1 MAAESAISPASLS
14 LRVRGRRYPVLLP
27 SLRDPRLRLTAVISS
42 LQILGQT
49 SLGFQVSIAQILVAI
64 STAAAIE
71 MTIVFWQRRVIMWPA
86 SAMVTG
92 NGVAFILR
100 VPGTAH
106 GDWWSLRGAWIFVAT
121 AAIAVLSKHV
131 IRVRGR
137 HIFNPANL
145 GLVVIFLALGS
156 TRTEPQYFWWG
167 PLDVWLGLALGVIAL
182 GALAILSRLG
192 QLRVALGFW
201 LAFAAGVG
209 VLAISGHAMTAR
221 WHVGTITGLSFW
233 TVLVASPEVF
243 VFMCFMI
250 TDPRTSPRGA
260 AGRWR
265 YAVAIGLLASLLIAP
280 QTTEFATKVAVL
292 AALTIVCACW
302 PALEWL
308 SGTDTVGA
316 WRARIGARARWRPEG
331 SRGSRLA
338 AGGALALFG
347 AAVCAVILVAAGI
360 PARPAAATPLQ
371 GSLLS
376 VSTHVSATELPVV
389 TVAPS
394 SDVVS
399 ISHAT
404 ALQIARDLVVD
415 LRLQAGALARH
426 SQRLA
431 AAGAAGAALA
441 QLRRQIRAAR
451 ASGGRVVAQTYDVRR
466 LRLSLLPGPDQAAP
480 LVLASLAGTVVP
492 TSYAGTPARLVSSG
506 PSAAVSQA
514 IRLQLV
520 NGRYEIVSVKAAK
533 AGAAAPSA
541 AAPSP
546 VEVALAPA
554 GSSTVALGD
563 AFSVHIAVSLRKGQR
578 YEAPV
583 TVALS
588 IEGPGA
594 PPVRFVHAGLIVAPG
609 SPITHVASVTPSE
622 WYAHPGSYRIV
633 ASVGGRPVGAPLH
646 FNVTAPTVAIPQFE
660 DVTKASGL
668 ATTVPAP
675 TCGEFITTPA
685 WGQIGPS
692 GNLVL
697 FVPRLSAPAQLF
709 VQSTPGHF
717 VNVAAASGVAVRHA
731 TAASF
736 GDYLNNGRQ
745 DLFVARY
752 GAPSLLFRN
761 DGDGHFTNVT
771 AASGITGVAHASSVT
786 WVDYNNDGRLDL
798 YVTNYMSCEGR
809 WTSGTDSLSRVRY
822 YGAKLFRNDGG
833 GRFTDVSRM
842 LPENPKGAGLSAG
855 WFEAR
860 GDGRDDLYVGNDNVG
875 QDPDHNRLYINS
887 GRAAGSAFSDTSTSS
902 GTALY
907 MNTMGIAVGDFKRN
921 GRLDIA
927 LSNIGGNQLL
937 MNQGNGTFTAAAAAM
952 GVMRADQFGS
962 YPSVTWGVGA
972 YDFTDDGWQDLY
984 FTAGNV
990 NPKLSRFEGAQP
1002 SELFLNNAGKGFLD
1016 VSAPSGAASAGD
1028 AKGVAFAD
1036 YLRNGRVD
1044 MFVLAQDGSPHM
1056 FRNVTPLHGNHW
1068 LEVRA
1073 IGTVSNR
1080 DGCGARVLASAGGV
1094 TQLREILCAQNEQT
1108 AQFGLGHAATVSK
1121 LEIIWPSGIRQ
1132 VIRDVASNRYLTVT
1146 EPRACAKARFPSA
1159 RC

>member
-1 MAAESAISPASLS
+1 MAAESAIGQAPLS
-14 LRVRGRRYPVLLP
+14 LGIRGRRYPVLLP
-27 SLRDPRLRLTAVISS
+27 SLRDPRLRLTAVIWS

-49 SLGFQVSIAQILVAI
+49 SLGFQVSIAQILLALG
-64 STAAAIE
+64 TAAALE
-71 MTIVFWQRRVIMWPA
+71 VTIVFWQRRVIMWPA
-86 SAMVTG
+86 SALVTG

-137 HIFNPANL
+137 HIFNPSNV
-145 GLVVIFLALGS
+145 GLVIIFLALGS

-167 PLDVWLGLALGVIAL
+167 PLDIWLGLAIGVIAI
-182 GALAILSRLG
+182 GALAILSRMG

-201 LAFAAGVG
+201 LAFAAGIG

-233 TVLVASPEVF
+233 TVLVTSPEVF
-243 VFMCFMI
+243 VFMSFMI
-250 TDPRTSPRGA
+250 TDPKTSPGGA
-260 AGRWR
+260 AARWR
-265 YAVAIGLLASLLIAP
+265 YSVAIGLLASLLIAP

-292 AALTIVCACW
+292 AALAIVCVCW
-302 PALEWL
+302 PVLEWL
-308 SGTDTVGA
+308 SATDIVRG
-316 WRARIGARARWRPEG
+316 WRSQLRTRAPWQAGR
-331 SRGSRLA
+331 SRLA
-338 AGGALALFG
+338 ARGALALCG
-347 AAVCAVILVAAGI
+347 AAACAAVLVVAGI
-360 PARPAAATPLQ
+360 PARPASATPLQ

-376 VSTHVSATELPVV
+376 VSTRVSAAELPVV

-415 LRLQAGALARH
+415 LRLQTGALARR
-426 SQRLA
+426 SRLLA
-431 AAGAAGAALA
+431 AAGTAGAALA
-441 QLRRQIRAAR
+441 ALERQIRAAGAR
-451 ASGGRVVAQTYDVRR
+451 GGSVVAATYDVRR
-466 LRLSLLPGPDQAAP
+466 LRLSLVPGPDQAAP
-480 LVLASLAGTVVP
+480 LVLASLAGTVTP
-492 TSYAGTPARLVSSG
+492 ATYAGSPARLVSSG
-506 PSAAVSQA
+506 PSAAVAQA

-520 NGRYEIVSVKAAK
+520 NGRYEIVSVKATK
-533 AGAAAPSA
+533 AGAAAPA
-541 AAPSP
+541 APAPSP
-546 VEVALAPA
+546 VEVALAAA
-554 GSSTVALGD
+554 GNSTVALGD
-563 AFSVHIAVSLRKGQR
+563 AFSVHIAVSLAKNQR
-578 YEAPV
+578 YETPV

-594 PPVRFVHAGLIVAPG
+594 PPVRFVNAGLIVAPG
-609 SPITHVASVTPSE
+609 APITHVASVTPSE
-622 WYAHPGSYRIV
+622 WYAHPGSYKII
-633 ASVGGRPVGAPLH
+633 ASVGGRTVGAPLR
-646 FNVTAPTVAIPQFE
+646 FKVSAPAVTIPRFA
-660 DVTKASGL
+660 DVTRASGL
-668 ATTVPAP
+668 QTTVPAP

-685 WGQIGPS
+685 WGQIGAS
-692 GNLVL
+692 GDLAL

-709 VQSTPGHF
+709 VQSSPGHF

-761 DGDGHFTNVT
+761 DGDGRFTNVT

-798 YVTNYMSCEGR
+798 YVTNYMTCEGR

-833 GRFTDVSRM
+833 GRFTDVSSM
-842 LPENPKGAGLSAG
+842 LPENPKGAGLTAG
-855 WFEAR
+855 WFDAT
-860 GDGRDDLYVGNDNVG
+860 GDGRDDLYLGNDNVG
-875 QDPDHNRLYINS
+875 QDPDHNRLYING
-887 GRAAGSAFSDTSTSS
+887 GRAAGGAFRDTSISS

-907 MNTMGIAVGDFKRN
+907 MNTMGIAVGDFERN
-921 GRLDIA
+921 GRLDMA

-937 MNQGNGTFTAAAAAM
+937 MNQGNGTFTSAAATM

-990 NPKLSRFEGAQP
+990 NPKLDRFEGTQP

-1028 AKGVAFAD
+1028 AKGAAFAD

-1044 MFVLAQDGSPHM
+1044 MFVLAQDGSPHL
-1056 FRNVTPLHGNHW
+1056 FRNVTPLNGNHW
-1068 LEVRA
+1068 LEVQA

-1080 DGCGARVLASAGGV
+1080 DGCGARVLASTGGV

-1108 AQFGLGHAATVSK
+1108 AEFGLGHAGTVSK

-1132 VIRDVASNRYLTVT
+1132 VLHNVATDRYLTVT
-1146 EPRACAKARFPSA
+1146 EPHACAQARFPSA

>member
-1 MAAESAISPASLS
+1 MASESAVDPAGLS
-14 LRVRGRRYPVLLP
+14 LGIRGRRYPVLLP
-27 SLRDPRLRLTAVISS
+27 SVRDPRLRLSAVIVS

-49 SLGFQVSIAQILVAI
+49 SLGFQVSIAQILITLA
-64 STAAAIE
+64 TAAAIE
-71 MTIVFWQRRVIMWPA
+71 MTIVFWQRGVIMWPA
-86 SAMVTG
+86 SALVTG
-92 NGVAFILR
+92 NGIAFILR

-121 AAIAVLSKHV
+121 AAIGVLSKHV

-137 HIFNPANL
+137 HIFNPSNL

-167 PLDVWLGLALGVIAL
+167 PLNTWLVLTIAVITL
-182 GALAILSRLG
+182 GALVVLSRLG

-201 LAFAAGVG
+201 LAFAAGIG
-209 VLAISGHAMTAR
+209 VLAISGHEMTAR
-221 WHVGTITGLSFW
+221 WHVGPVTGLSFW
-233 TVLVASPEVF
+233 TVLVTSPEVF
-243 VFMCFMI
+243 VFMSFMI
-250 TDPRTSPRGA
+250 TDPKTNPRGS
-260 AGRWR
+260 AGRWC
-265 YAVAIGLLASLLIAP
+265 YAVAIGLLAALLIAP
-280 QTTEFATKVAVL
+280 QRTEFASKVAVL
-292 AALTIVCACW
+292 AALAIVCACW
-302 PALEWL
+302 PLLGWL
-308 SGTDTVGA
+308 SSTERICV
-316 WRARIGARARWRPEG
+316 WRARIDARAPWRAG
-331 SRGSRLA
+331 RSRSGRLA
-338 AGGALALFG
+338 STGALALCAG
-347 AAVCAVILVAAGI
+347 AAYAAILVGAGI
-360 PARPAAATPLQ
+360 PARPPSATPLR

-376 VSTHVSATELPVV
+376 VSTQVSAAELPAV
-389 TVAPS
+389 TVAPTS
-394 SDVVS
+394 NVVS

-415 LRLQAGALARH
+415 LRLQAGALQRH
-426 SQRLA
+426 SRRLA
-431 AAGAAGAALA
+431 ATAATGASLRQLERQIKASASGNEVRTHSYR
-441 QLRRQIRAAR
+441 LRRL
-451 ASGGRVVAQTYDVRR
+451 T
-466 LRLSLLPGPDQAAP
+466 LSLVPGPDQAAP
-480 LVLASLAGTVVP
+480 FVLASFSGTAAWA
-492 TSYAGTPARLVSSG
+492 TYSGTPAHLITSG
-506 PSAAVSQA
+506 PSSA
-514 IRLQLV
+514 IAEQVRLKLV
-520 NGRYEIVSVKAAK
+520 NGRYEIVSAKAAK
-533 AGAAAPSA
+533 AGAASPAP

-554 GSSTVALGD
+554 GSSTVALGE
-563 AFSVHIAVSLRKGQR
+563 AFSVHIAVTLRKGQR
-578 YEAPV
+578 YEKPV

-594 PPVRFVHAGLIVAPG
+594 PAVRFLHAGLIVAPG
-609 SPITHVASVTPSE
+609 TPVTHVASVTPSE
-622 WYAHPGSYRIV
+622 WYAHPGAYRIV
-633 ASVGGRPVGAPLH
+633 ASVGGRAVGAPLP
-646 FNVTAPTVAIPQFE
+646 FTVRAPTVTIPHFE

-668 ATTVPAP
+668 ASTVPAP

-685 WGQIGPS
+685 WGQAGPA
-692 GNLVL
+692 GGLAL
-697 FVPRLSAPAQLF
+697 FVPRLSAPSQLF
-709 VQSTPGHF
+709 VQRSPGHF
-717 VNVAAASGVAVRHA
+717 VDVAAASGVDVRHA

-771 AASGITGVAHASSVT
+771 ASSGIAGVAHASSVT
-786 WVDYNNDGRLDL
+786 WVDYNNDGRVDL
-798 YVTNYMSCEGR
+798 YVTNYMTCQGR

-822 YGAKLFRNDGG
+822 YGARLFRNDGG
-833 GRFTDVSRM
+833 GRFTDVSKA
-842 LPENPKGAGLSAG
+842 LPENPKGAGLTAG
-855 WFEAR
+855 WFEATN
-860 GDGRDDLYVGNDNVG
+860 DGRDDLYLGNDNVG

-887 GRAAGSAFSDTSTSS
+887 GHAAGSAFSETSISS

-907 MNTMGIAVGDFKRN
+907 MNTMGIAVGDFTRN
-921 GRLDIA
+921 GRLDVA

-937 MNQGNGTFTAAAAAM
+937 MNQGNGTFKPAAASM

-990 NPKLSRFEGAQP
+990 NPKLTRFEGTQP
-1002 SELFLNNAGKGFLD
+1002 SELFLNNGGKGFLD

-1028 AKGVAFAD
+1028 AKGAAFAD

-1044 MFVLAQDGSPHM
+1044 MYVLAQDGSPHL
-1056 FRNVTPLHGNHW
+1056 FRNVTTLEGNRW

-1094 TQLREILCAQNEQT
+1094 TQMREILCAQNEQT
-1108 AQFGLGHAATVSK
+1108 AQFGLAHAATVSK

-1132 VIRDVASNRYLTVT
+1132 VIRNVGADRYLTVT
-1146 EPRACAKARFPSA
+1146 EPRACAKARFRSA